1 MRLALFG
8 GTFDPIHNGHLR
20 IAEEARE
27 QLELDRVVFVPN
39 RVSPFKT
46 GRDVTPGALRVA
58 MVRAAVADNPAF
70 AVSTIELERLGVS
83 YTVDTVAALRAEY
96 PNAALFFLTGA
107 DAVRNLSAW
116 REPERLLGLAQ
127 IAVATRPGVDEN
139 QITQALPARW
149 LKQLR
154 FIATPGLDISATDLR
169 ARIRDGRSIR
179 YLVPPAVENFI
190 GERRLYLAE
199 KEDNS

>member
-46 GRDVTPGALRVA
+46 GRDVTPGALRAA

-70 AVSTIELERLGVS
+70 AVSTIELDRLGIS

-107 DAVRNLSAW
+107 DAVRDLSAW

-149 LKQLR
+149 LEQLR